1 MPVPALFGR
10 FFTTLFA
17 TLFAILS
24 TLMLSCVTLSAVA
37 FERPFPNDVK
47 RGTMTLTNGQNLM
60 INGKPRAFS
69 GAIQI
74 RNADNLIQMS
84 GSISGNAM
92 PINYTENFQGD
103 IHRVWILTAEE
114 ARQKHPTAPPPLP
127 LPQPPQPKP
136 TN

>member
-1 MPVPALFGR
+1 MPLPVLSVKFFVTFLAL
-10 FFTTLFA
+10 
-17 TLFAILS
+17 ILS
-24 TLMLSCVTLSAVA
+24 GVTLSAA
-37 FERPFPNDVK
+37 ALERPFPNDIK
-47 RGTMTLTNGQNLM
+47 RGTMTLTNGQNLL

-84 GSISGNAM
+84 GSISGKAM
-92 PINYTENFQGD
+92 PINYLENFQGD

-114 ARQKHPTAPPPLP
+114 AKQKHPTAPPPLP
-127 LPQPPQPKP
+127 LPQPPQPPQPKP